1 MEIIEIVPKLLQ
13 GSSVNIFL
21 TGKAGTGKTTL
32 LRKVKEST
40 IKNHIVVS
48 FTAVAA
54 LNAGGVTMHS
64 FFQIPFGP
72 LIAQSNEDFSVSPT
86 TKRYSLE
93 KITLIRSLE
102 LIIVDEVS
110 MIRADML
117 DFLDR
122 ILKKIRLNER
132 PFGGVQLLFIGD
144 PLQLPPIKDNW
155 DILSKYYQSPYF
167 FDSLAYK
174 SAGFINIELQTVHRQ
189 NDMTFVKLL
198 DSVRMGT
205 TTQESIDLLNARCTN
220 PNIFDHQH
228 YITITTHHRIANSIN
243 QSNLNALTGEVFTYK
258 ATISGEFPSD
268 SLPAAEIMELKVGAR
283 VIMIK
288 NDDSGKKRYYNG
300 RAALVIHLSQNSI
313 TIKFLDDLTELDLE
327 PQTWQNIKYSLGQSE
342 KKIQEDH
349 IGSFSQYPIKLAW
362 AITVHKSQGLTFDN
376 VILDIADSFESGQ
389 AYVALSRCRSL
400 DGIALRQ
407 PISQKCIKSDPSA
420 VQFIADIRK
429 HHSEEISLSELQ
441 TKDQYQTLTDF
452 FDFRLLERMIRE
464 VDDTPSQLL
473 HVTIPN
479 SLSEELFSKIIQPAN
494 KFTANEISK
503 LQTNLQLKEN
513 AEFVKRIE
521 SASTYFLG
529 QIDIMCKKLK
539 ATIDKGVGITGRA
552 DQLIELMTEMLQV
565 FTIKADIFKH
575 LSIRPTELAEASRIG
590 NQSLLKIQ
598 NSLNSHNK
606 DGQPIKH
613 PMLYEI
619 LNQWRLEHSSK
630 KRIPPHIIMSE
641 KTMIRISEKTP
652 RTIEEFSTISGIG
665 TAKATEI
672 GETIVGIVNTYF
684 GISKLF

>member
-1 MEIIEIVPKLLQ
+1 MENIEIVPKLLQ

-40 IKNHIVVS
+40 TKNHIVVA

-72 LIAQSNEDFSVSPT
+72 LVAQNEENFSVSPT

-93 KITLIRSLE
+93 KLTLIRSLE

-122 ILKKIRLNER
+122 ILKKIRLSER

-144 PLQLPPIKDNW
+144 PLQLPPIKENW
-155 DILSKYYQSPYF
+155 DILSKKYQSPYF
-167 FDSLAYK
+167 FDSLAYR

-189 NDMTFVKLL
+189 NDLEFINLL
-198 DSVRMGT
+198 DSVRMGNIN
-205 TTQESIDLLNARCTN
+205 QKSIELLNARCTG
-220 PNIFDHQH
+220 PHIFNDPR
-228 YITITTHHRIANSIN
+228 YVTITTHHRIANSIN
-243 QSNLNALTGEVFTYK
+243 QSNLNALPGEVFAYK
-258 ATISGEFPSD
+258 ATITGEFPSD
-268 SLPAAEIMELKVGAR
+268 SLPTAEVIELKVGAR

-300 RAALVIHLSQNSI
+300 RAALIIHLSQNSM
-313 TIKFLDDLTELDLE
+313 TVKFLDDLTELDLE
-327 PQTWQNIKYSLGQSE
+327 PQTWQNIKYSFGQSE

-400 DGIALRQ
+400 DGIVLRQ
-407 PISQKCIKSDPSA
+407 PISQKCIKSDQSA
-420 VQFIADIRK
+420 VQFIADIQK
-429 HHSEEISLSELQ
+429 YHFEEISLSELQ
-441 TKDQYQTLTDF
+441 TKDQHQTLTDF
-452 FDFRLLERMIRE
+452 FNF
-464 VDDTPSQLL
+464 QLL
-473 HVTIPN
+473 KHIILKLNAASSELLQLTIPN
-479 SLSEELFSKIIQPAN
+479 FLLEEIFSKIIQPAN
-494 KFTANEISK
+494 KFTVDEISK
-503 LQTNLQLKEN
+503 LQTNLRLKEN
-513 AEFVKRIE
+513 AKFVKRIE
-521 SASTYFLG
+521 SASAYFLA
-529 QIDIMCKKLK
+529 QIDIIFEKLT
-539 ATIDKGVGITGRA
+539 ATIDEAVKIGRA
-552 DQLIELMTEMLQV
+552 DQRTELIKEMQHF

-575 LSIRPTELAEASRIG
+575 LSIRPTELAEAGRIG
-590 NQSLLKIQ
+590 HQSLLKIQ
-598 NSLNSHNK
+598 DGPNSDRK
-606 DGQPIKH
+606 DGRPIKH
-613 PMLYEI
+613 PTLFET

-641 KTMIRISEKTP
+641 KTMLRISEKTP

-665 TAKATEI
+665 PAKAKEI
-672 GETIVGIVNTYF
+672 GETIIGIVNAYF